1 MSKPMIEV
9 EGLVKTFGTGDNA
22 VKAVRG
28 IDFTVPEGQIFG
40 LLGANGAGK
49 STVVLML
56 ATLLRQTEGT
66 ARVNGFDVLTQPNE
80 VRQSFGAALQETGLD
95 PLQKAGELLE
105 LHGRLY
111 GYDKAAAAARAAE
124 LLEVVGLT
132 EDRGRRVGTSSGGMR
147 RRLDLAAA
155 LIHHP
160 PILFLDEP
168 TTGLDPASRRA
179 IWDEVAKLQ
188 KEGVTVLLTTQYLE
202 EADQLADHVAIMA
215 DGVIA
220 ASGTPDELKSGMGA
234 DVVDIELADS
244 ETATRAAVAIGNDAK
259 VIGHEVRISTTDG
272 PTTLAEAIHAL
283 KQAQIETKGVSLTQ
297 PTLDDV
303 FLNLTDGPAAHE

>member
-1 MSKPMIEV
+1 MIEV

-132 EDRGRRVGTSSGGMR
+132 EDRGRRVGTYSGGMR

>member
-1 MSKPMIEV
+1 MIEV

-132 EDRGRRVGTSSGGMR
+132 EDRGRRVGTYSGGMR

-234 DVVDIELADS
+234 DVVDIDLADS
-244 ETATRAAVAIGNDAK
+244 ETANRAAVAIGNDAK

>member
-1 MSKPMIEV
+1 MIEV

-132 EDRGRRVGTSSGGMR
+132 EDRGRRVGTYSGGMR

-215 DGVIA
+215 DGIIA

-244 ETATRAAVAIGNDAK
+244 ETANRAAVAIGNDAK

-272 PTTLAEAIHAL
+272 PTTLAEAINAL

-303 FLNLTDGPAAHE
+303 FLNLTDGPPAHE

>member
-1 MSKPMIEV
+1 MIEV
-9 EGLVKTFGTGDNA
+9 NNLQKTFGKGDEA
-22 VKAVRG
+22 VHAVRG
-28 IDFTVPEGQIFG
+28 VDFQVDEGQIFG

-49 STVVLML
+49 STCVLML
-56 ATLLRQTEGT
+56 ATLLAPTGGS
-66 ARVNGFDVLTQPNE
+66 ARVNGFDVLEQPNE

-95 PLQKAGELLE
+95 PLQKGVELLE

-111 GYDKAAAAARAAE
+111 GYDKATAKARAAD
-124 LLEVVGLT
+124 LLETVGLSS
-132 EDRGRRVGTSSGGMR
+132 DGGRRIGTYSGGMR

-160 PILFLDEP
+160 RILFLDEP

-179 IWDEVAKLQ
+179 IWEEVSKL
-188 KEGVTVLLTTQYLE
+188 KSEGVTVLLTTQYLE

-220 ASGTPDELKSGMGA
+220 ATGTPDDLKAGMGA
-234 DVVDIELADS
+234 DVVDVDLAD
-244 ETATRAAVAIGNDAK
+244 EAEAIRAAAAVGSEAK
-259 VIGHEVRISTTDG
+259 VVGNEIRISATDG
-272 PTTLAEAIHAL
+272 PAVLARVMNQLREAG
-283 KQAQIETKGVSLTQ
+283 IEPKGVSLTQ

-303 FLNLTDGPAAHE
+303 FLNLTDGGSDHE

>member
-1 MSKPMIEV
+1 MIEV

-124 LLEVVGLT
+124 LLEIVGLT
-132 EDRGRRVGTSSGGMR
+132 EDRGRRVGTYSGGMR

-244 ETATRAAVAIGNDAK
+244 ETANRAAVAIGNDAK

-303 FLNLTDGPAAHE
+303 FLNLTDGPPAHE

>member
-1 MSKPMIEV
+1 MSMIEV
-9 EGLVKTFGTGDNA
+9 SDLQKTFGKGDEA
-22 VKAVRG
+22 VHAVRG
-28 IDFTVPEGQIFG
+28 VDFQVDEGQIFG

-49 STVVLML
+49 STCVLML
-56 ATLLRQTEGT
+56 ATLLAPTGGS
-66 ARVNGFDVLTQPNE
+66 ARVNGFDVLKQPNE

-95 PLQKAGELLE
+95 PLQKGVELLE

-111 GYDKAAAAARAAE
+111 GYDKQTSKARAAD
-124 LLEVVGLT
+124 LLETVGLS
-132 EDRGRRVGTSSGGMR
+132 DDGGRRIGTYSGGMR

-160 PILFLDEP
+160 RILFLDEP

-179 IWDEVAKLQ
+179 IWEEVSKL
-188 KEGVTVLLTTQYLE
+188 KSEGVTVLLTTQYLE

-220 ASGTPDELKSGMGA
+220 ATGTPDDLKAGMGA
-234 DVVDIELADS
+234 DVVDVELAD
-244 ETATRAAVAIGNDAK
+244 EAEAARAAAAVGLEAK
-259 VIGHEVRISTTDG
+259 VVGNEIRISATDG
-272 PTTLAEAIHAL
+272 PAVLARVMNQLRDAG
-283 KQAQIETKGVSLTQ
+283 IEPKGVSLTQ

-303 FLNLTDGPAAHE
+303 FLNLTDGGSGHE